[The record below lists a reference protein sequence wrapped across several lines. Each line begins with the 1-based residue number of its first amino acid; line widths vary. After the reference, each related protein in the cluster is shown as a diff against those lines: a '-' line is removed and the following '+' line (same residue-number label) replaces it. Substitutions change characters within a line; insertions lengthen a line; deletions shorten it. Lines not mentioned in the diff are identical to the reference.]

1 MHIIIPRATAKTEL
15 RRGGRGNFLVVQ
27 WVGIRA
33 VTAKGLGSI
42 PGWGTK
48 ISTGNGAC
56 PPPKKKH
63 RTMIANLRHVHVY
76 FGEMVA
82 KNISSPTCKPWG

>member
-42 PGWGTK
+42 TGWR
-48 ISTGNGAC
+48 N
-56 PPPKKKH
+56 
-63 RTMIANLRHVHVY
+63 NLSQALWH
-76 FGEMVA
+76 G
-82 KNISSPTCKPWG
+82 KNK